1 MTASVTFCATL
12 AAAGFTVTI
21 PTPVATAFGIYGLTS
36 LYTPQATS
44 FNPSTRLP
52 INDFCSYS
60 PPLPNNYCVPKPS
73 TLVDSY

>member
-1 MTASVTFCATL
+1 MSSAIDPT
-12 AAAGFTVTI
+12 AAANVGFPVTI
-21 PTPVATAFGIYGLTS
+21 PTPADTAFGIYGLTS

-44 FNPSTRLP
+44 FNPSTILP

-60 PPLPNNYCVPKPS
+60 PPLPNNYCVPKLS